1 MEEKRLKYIFLFCS
15 ALLLGLMLLM
25 SRNAGVTCDEVL
37 HYNQSV
43 SVYNYYASLGKDQA
57 ALNTPVTHL
66 QYYGQSYDNLVTI
79 LIRWFKID
87 DIYMFRH
94 IMSTI
99 AGWLT
104 IFITALF
111 AMWISGYGA
120 GIIVIFL
127 FAVSPTFL
135 GHAQNNLKD
144 IPFAM
149 GYIAGIYYILKF
161 LYSESGNSGRNILLL
176 IISMAFCISIRAGG
190 LVLICYLFLFFFLYW
205 LFKYLKER
213 RVDIREIKNKIIWSV
228 IISVTSYF
236 LSILLWPYALQNPFL
251 NLWKSYRVMVQ
262 FPDTFRQ
269 LFEGKVEW
277 SDFMPWYY
285 LPEYIA
291 ITIPIIV
298 SLGLILFIIFSKRVF
313 SSSKSFIFCCLIFS
327 ILFPVVFVIVEKSNL
342 YSAWRQF
349 LFIYPAIVLLASI
362 GFLQLFQVIKNKY
375 LSWAL
380 IVLMAVF
387 SINPLKFMILNPE
400 YSYIY
405 YNQLVGGLK
414 GAYGRYE
421 TDYYFVSL
429 KEGSEW
435 LINYLKEKKITE
447 PIKVRANFSVK
458 WFFRNHPEIHN
469 DYFRF
474 EERSQYDWDYAIITN
489 RYIPPFQLINKFW
502 PPENAIKIIYA
513 DQVPVCA
520 ILDRKSKDDFYGYE
534 ALQNGRTKNAL
545 KFFEQALKI
554 NDRDEMIYY
563 NFATALFDDGQF
575 EKADT
580 ALKKCLEINPDFDL
594 ALMYLGNIAAAQN
607 KTDEAVEYY
616 KKVINVNRK
625 YIEAYV
631 ELSKLIADKDVS
643 KARTLLRTCLT
654 LSPRYKPAII
664 ALADTY
670 RLSDPEIAKKYDDL
684 ANSIKQ

>member
-111 AMWISGYGA
+111 AVWISGYGA

-298 SLGLILFIIFSKRVF
+298 SSGLILFIILSRRIF
-313 SSSKSFIFCCLIFS
+313 SSSKSLIFCFLIFS
-327 ILFPVVFVIVEKSNL
+327 ISR
-342 YSAWRQF
+342 SAVRKGQ
-349 LFIYPAIVLLASI
+349 SI
-362 GFLQLFQVIKNKY
+362 GCMKTRPARLRT
-375 LSWAL
+375 
-380 IVLMAVF
+380 
-387 SINPLKFMILNPE
+387 P
-400 YSYIY
+400 
-405 YNQLVGGLK
+405 
-414 GAYGRYE
+414 
-421 TDYYFVSL
+421 
-429 KEGSEW
+429 
-435 LINYLKEKKITE
+435 TE
-447 PIKVRANFSVK
+447 PE
-458 WFFRNHPEIHN
+458 P
-469 DYFRF
+469 
-474 EERSQYDWDYAIITN
+474 
-489 RYIPPFQLINKFW
+489 
-502 PPENAIKIIYA
+502 
-513 DQVPVCA
+513 
-520 ILDRKSKDDFYGYE
+520 
-534 ALQNGRTKNAL
+534 
-545 KFFEQALKI
+545 
-554 NDRDEMIYY
+554 
-563 NFATALFDDGQF
+563 
-575 EKADT
+575 
-580 ALKKCLEINPDFDL
+580 
-594 ALMYLGNIAAAQN
+594 
-607 KTDEAVEYY
+607 
-616 KKVINVNRK
+616 
-625 YIEAYV
+625 
-631 ELSKLIADKDVS
+631 LSSAPL
-643 KARTLLRTCLT
+643 
-654 LSPRYKPAII
+654 
-664 ALADTY
+664 
-670 RLSDPEIAKKYDDL
+670 
-684 ANSIKQ
+684 

>member
-213 RVDIREIKNKIIWSV
+213 RVDIREIKN
-228 IISVTSYF
+228 
-236 LSILLWPYALQNPFL
+236 
-251 NLWKSYRVMVQ
+251 NLVCNN
-262 FPDTFRQ
+262 FCHF
-269 LFEGKVEW
+269 
-277 SDFMPWYY
+277 
-285 LPEYIA
+285 
-291 ITIPIIV
+291 
-298 SLGLILFIIFSKRVF
+298 IFSQHPF
-313 SSSKSFIFCCLIFS
+313 MALCPSES
-327 ILFPVVFVIVEKSNL
+327 IS
-342 YSAWRQF
+342 
-349 LFIYPAIVLLASI
+349 
-362 GFLQLFQVIKNKY
+362 
-375 LSWAL
+375 
-380 IVLMAVF
+380 
-387 SINPLKFMILNPE
+387 
-400 YSYIY
+400 
-405 YNQLVGGLK
+405 
-414 GAYGRYE
+414 
-421 TDYYFVSL
+421 
-429 KEGSEW
+429 
-435 LINYLKEKKITE
+435 
-447 PIKVRANFSVK
+447 
-458 WFFRNHPEIHN
+458 
-469 DYFRF
+469 
-474 EERSQYDWDYAIITN
+474 
-489 RYIPPFQLINKFW
+489 
-502 PPENAIKIIYA
+502 
-513 DQVPVCA
+513 
-520 ILDRKSKDDFYGYE
+520 
-534 ALQNGRTKNAL
+534 
-545 KFFEQALKI
+545 
-554 NDRDEMIYY
+554 
-563 NFATALFDDGQF
+563 
-575 EKADT
+575 
-580 ALKKCLEINPDFDL
+580 
-594 ALMYLGNIAAAQN
+594 
-607 KTDEAVEYY
+607 
-616 KKVINVNRK
+616 
-625 YIEAYV
+625 
-631 ELSKLIADKDVS
+631 
-643 KARTLLRTCLT
+643 
-654 LSPRYKPAII
+654 
-664 ALADTY
+664 
-670 RLSDPEIAKKYDDL
+670 
-684 ANSIKQ
+684 